1 MGWFRKKTSG
11 RRQPIRTTLPSE
23 RSRRWVEPFSI
34 TKLLLTFLFFAFLAG
49 VVFLLAL
56 DTEHPEFLT
65 SGMRYFKPW
74 SQIGALTVVTALL
87 MLGAVFYI
95 HHCRPHFFNRANRAF
110 TMALLFWLLLA
121 VNRFFSIWQGGV
133 IYLATGTTVTAAIIL
148 TMIFDQRFAI
158 GLTVFYSVLAC
169 FSVNQLAT
177 MELFLTMMAGGL
189 TCCGLLR
196 EIRTRMKLIEVCA
209 YASVAV
215 FLMAFCF
222 GLLQQ
227 KPHAER
233 TLNAGFAAGATFLVG
248 VFIQAFL
255 PFIEKLFGIATSMTL
270 MDYSDANQPLLK
282 RLAMEAPGTFSHS
295 LLIGSIAETAA
306 DAIGANGLLCRVGA
320 YYHDIGK
327 INKPSYFVENQM
339 GSISR
344 HEQLSPAMSK
354 LVIIGHVNDGMEIAR
369 KYGLPAVLR
378 QFIETHHGTTL
389 MEYFYNEARKRKGE
403 LDNEVSEIEF
413 RYPGPKPRTREA
425 AIIML
430 ADAVES
436 AARSLTDPTPTKI
449 EALVHSIAMKR
460 LQDGQFDD
468 CDLTLRELS
477 LIEASMS
484 KFLAA
489 HYHGRIAYPKLDG
502 KPAGEDKQ
510 ETHAAEKAQ
519 NTANNQSNN
528 PANNQPNS

>member
-1 MGWFRKKTSG
+1 MGWFRKKISG
-11 RRQPIRTTLPSE
+11 RRQPAWANLPAD
-23 RSRRWVEPFSI
+23 RSRRWPEPMNGSR
-34 TKLLLTFLFFAFLAG
+34 LLLIGLFFVYLAAL
-49 VVFLLAL
+49 VFLLSL

-65 SGMRYFKPW
+65 SGMRHFKPW
-74 SQIGALTVVTALL
+74 PQIAALTVVTVLVLL
-87 MLGAVFYI
+87 GTVFYI
-95 HHCRPHFFNRANRAF
+95 HHCRPQFFNRANRAF
-110 TMALLFWLLLA
+110 TMAVLFWLLLA

-133 IYLATGTTVTAAIIL
+133 IYLATGTTITAAVIL
-148 TMIFDQRFAI
+148 TMVFDQRFAI
-158 GLTVFYSVLAC
+158 GMTVFYSVLAC
-169 FSVNQLAT
+169 FSVSRLAT
-177 MELFLTMMAGGL
+177 LELFLTMMAGGL
-189 TCCGLLR
+189 TCCGFLK

-215 FLMAFCF
+215 FLMAYCF
-222 GLLQQ
+222 GMLQGKTHDQ
-227 KPHAER
+227 
-233 TLNAGFAAGATFLVG
+233 TLLNAGFAAGAAFLVG
-248 VFIQAFL
+248 VFLQAFL

-339 GSISR
+339 GSASR

-354 LVIIGHVNDGMEIAR
+354 LVIAGHVNDGMEIA
-369 KYGLPAVLR
+369 KEYGLPAVLR

-389 MEYFYNEARKRKGE
+389 MEYFYNEARKKKGE
-403 LDNEVSEIEF
+403 HENEVSEIEF

-425 AIIML
+425 AIVML

-436 AARSLTDPTPTKI
+436 AARSLTDPSPTKI
-449 EALVHSIAMKR
+449 ETLVHTIAMKR

-477 LIEASMS
+477 QIEASMS

-489 HYHGRIAYPKLDG
+489 HYHGRIAYPKLGD
-502 KPAGEDKQ
+502 KSSGEDKP
-510 ETHAAEKAQ
+510 ESAAAEKPQ
-519 NTANNQSNN
+519 NGSNL
-528 PANNQPNS
+528 